1 MRSNGKRIY
10 GEGSGETLIHRY
22 EIDFSVMYSGKVTD
36 LQSAIIPA
44 RSLEEAKEKLKS
56 EVKRRV
62 GKCTVTINTASL
74 YVSEEIQYTVVQK

>member
-1 MRSNGKRIY
+1 
-10 GEGSGETLIHRY
+10 
-22 EIDFSVMYSGKVTD
+22 MYSSKVTD

-74 YVSEEIQYTVVQK
+74 YVSEEIQYTVIQK